1 MAKSK
6 YEIKLERLAKLEAE
20 LKAERDKLANSIGH
34 YFLKK
39 YPDVT
44 KLKDARDIIDSLVT
58 DAENEVVEN
67 ATKEVEKQ
75 ETVLKPKSIEFNA
88 TNFQ

>member
-44 KLKDARDIIDSLVT
+44 KMKDARDLIDSLVA

-67 ATKEVEKQ
+67 ETKEVEKQ
-75 ETVLKPKSIEFNA
+75 EPVLKPKSIEFNA

>member
-67 ATKEVEKQ
+67 ETREVEKQ
-75 ETVLKPKSIEFNA
+75 EPVLKPKSIEFNA

>member
-44 KLKDARDIIDSLVT
+44 KLKDARDIIDGLVA

-67 ATKEVEKQ
+67 EEP
-75 ETVLKPKSIEFNA
+75 VLKPKSIEFNA

>member
-20 LKAERDKLANSIGH
+20 LKAERDKLANAIGH

-39 YPDVT
+39 YSDVT
-44 KLKDARDIIDSLVT
+44 KLKDARYIIDGLVA

-67 ATKEVEKQ
+67 ETKEVEKQ
-75 ETVLKPKSIEFNA
+75 EPVLKPKSIEFNA

>member
-1 MAKSK
+1 MKSK
-6 YEIKLERLAKLEAE
+6 YEIKLERLAKLEAG

-39 YPDVT
+39 FPDVT
-44 KLKDARDIIDSLVT
+44 KLKDARNVIDSLVA

-67 ATKEVEKQ
+67 ETKEVEKQ
-75 ETVLKPKSIEFNA
+75 EPVLKPKSMEFNA

>member
-1 MAKSK
+1 MTKSK

-44 KLKDARDIIDSLVT
+44 KLKDARDIIDSLVA
-58 DAENEVVEN
+58 DAENEVVGNE
-67 ATKEVEKQ
+67 TKEIEKQ
-75 ETVLKPKSIEFNA
+75 EPVLRPQSIEYDA
-88 TNFQ
+88 TRFQ

>member
-44 KLKDARDIIDSLVT
+44 KLKDARYIIDGLVA

-67 ATKEVEKQ
+67 ETKEVEKQ
-75 ETVLKPKSIEFNA
+75 EPVLKPKSIEFNA

>member
-1 MAKSK
+1 MTKSK

-39 YPDVT
+39 YSDVT
-44 KLKDARDIIDSLVT
+44 KLKEAKDIIDGLVA
-58 DAENEVVEN
+58 DAENKVVEN
-67 ATKEVEKQ
+67 ETKEIEKQ
-75 ETVLKPKSIEFNA
+75 ESVLKSKPVEFDA
-88 TNFQ
+88 TRFQ

>member
-20 LKAERDKLANSIGH
+20 LKAERDKLANAIGH

-44 KLKDARDIIDSLVT
+44 KLKDAKDIIDSLVT
-58 DAENEVVEN
+58 DAEKEVVKNETN
-67 ATKEVEKQ
+67 EVEKQ
-75 ETVLKPKSIEFNA
+75 EPVLRSKSVEFDA
-88 TNFQ
+88 TRFQ

>member
-1 MAKSK
+1 MARSK

-67 ATKEVEKQ
+67 ETKEVEKQ
-75 ETVLKPKSIEFNA
+75 EPVLKPKSIEFNA

>member
-58 DAENEVVEN
+58 DAENEVVGNE
-67 ATKEVEKQ
+67 TKEVEKQ
-75 ETVLKPKSIEFNA
+75 EPVLKPKSIEFNA

>member
-20 LKAERDKLANSIGH
+20 LKAERDKLANAIGH

-67 ATKEVEKQ
+67 ETKEVEKQ
-75 ETVLKPKSIEFNA
+75 EPVLKPKSIEFNA

>member
-20 LKAERDKLANSIGH
+20 LKAERDKLANAIGH

-44 KLKDARDIIDSLVT
+44 KLKDAKDIIDSLVT
-58 DAENEVVEN
+58 DAEKEVVKNETN
-67 ATKEVEKQ
+67 EVEKQ
-75 ETVLKPKSIEFNA
+75 EPVLRTKSVEFDA
-88 TNFQ
+88 TRFQ

>member
-44 KLKDARDIIDSLVT
+44 KLKDARDIIDSLVA
-58 DAENEVVEN
+58 DAENEVFEN
-67 ATKEVEKQ
+67 ETKGVEKQ

>member
-39 YPDVT
+39 YPDVA

-67 ATKEVEKQ
+67 ETKEVEKQ
-75 ETVLKPKSIEFNA
+75 EPVLKPKSIEFNA

>member
-20 LKAERDKLANSIGH
+20 LKAERDKLANAIGH

-44 KLKDARDIIDSLVT
+44 KLKDAKDIIDSLVT
-58 DAENEVVEN
+58 DAEKEVVKNETN
-67 ATKEVEKQ
+67 EVEKQ
-75 ETVLKPKSIEFNA
+75 EPVLRTKSVEFDA

>member
-1 MAKSK
+1 MSKSK
-6 YEIKLERLAKLEAE
+6 YKIKLERLAKLEAE
-20 LKAERDKLANSIGH
+20 LQAERDKLANSIGH

-44 KLKDARDIIDSLVT
+44 RLKDAKDIIDGLVT
-58 DAENEVVEN
+58 DAGKEVVEN
-67 ATKEVEKQ
+67 DTKEVEKQ
-75 ETVLKPKSIEFNA
+75 EPVLKPKSIEFNA

>member
-1 MAKSK
+1 MTKSK

-44 KLKDARDIIDSLVT
+44 KLKEAKSIIDGLVA
-58 DAENEVVEN
+58 DAENEVVKNE
-67 ATKEVEKQ
+67 TKEVEKQ
-75 ETVLKPKSIEFNA
+75 ESVLKPKPVEFDA
-88 TNFQ
+88 TRFQ

>member
-67 ATKEVEKQ
+67 ETKEVEKQ
-75 ETVLKPKSIEFNA
+75 EPFLKPKSIEFNA

>member
-1 MAKSK
+1 MTKSK

-44 KLKDARDIIDSLVT
+44 KLKEAKDIIDGLVA
-58 DAENEVVEN
+58 DAENKVVEN
-67 ATKEVEKQ
+67 ETKEIEKQ
-75 ETVLKPKSIEFNA
+75 ESVLKSKPVEFDA
-88 TNFQ
+88 TRFQ

>member
-44 KLKDARDIIDSLVT
+44 KLKDARDVIDSLVA

-67 ATKEVEKQ
+67 ETKEVEKQ
-75 ETVLKPKSIEFNA
+75 ESVFQPKSIEFNA

>member
-1 MAKSK
+1 MTKSK

-39 YPDVT
+39 YSDVT
-44 KLKDARDIIDSLVT
+44 KLKEAKSIIDGLVA
-58 DAENEVVEN
+58 DAENEVVKNE
-67 ATKEVEKQ
+67 TKEVEKQ
-75 ETVLKPKSIEFNA
+75 ESVLKPKPVEFDA
-88 TNFQ
+88 TRFQ

>member
-20 LKAERDKLANSIGH
+20 LQAERDKLANSIGH

-44 KLKDARDIIDSLVT
+44 RLKDAKDIIDGLVT
-58 DAENEVVEN
+58 DAGKEVVEN
-67 ATKEVEKQ
+67 DTKEVEKQ
-75 ETVLKPKSIEFNA
+75 EPVLKPKSIEFNA

>member
-1 MAKSK
+1 MSKSK

-20 LKAERDKLANSIGH
+20 LKAERDKLANAIGH

-44 KLKDARDIIDSLVT
+44 RLKEAKNIIDGLVA
-58 DAENEVVEN
+58 DAENE
-67 ATKEVEKQ
+67 TKEVEKQ
-75 ETVLKPKSIEFNA
+75 EPVLKPKSIEFNA

>member
-1 MAKSK
+1 MSKSK

-20 LKAERDKLANSIGH
+20 LQAERDKLANSIGY

-44 KLKDARDIIDSLVT
+44 RLKDAKDIIDGLVT
-58 DAENEVVEN
+58 DAGEEVVEN
-67 ATKEVEKQ
+67 DTKEVEKQ
-75 ETVLKPKSIEFNA
+75 EPVLKPKSIEFNA

>member
-1 MAKSK
+1 MKSK

-67 ATKEVEKQ
+67 ETKEVEKQ
-75 ETVLKPKSIEFNA
+75 EPVLKPKSMEFNA